1 MRILILADDFTGAL
15 DTGVQFSSKGFRTK
29 VVVDLDAA
37 FDETEADVLVIDT
50 ETRHIAPSAA
60 YEAIAALVRR
70 AKEARVPYI
79 YKKTDSALR
88 GNVGAELRAVLEA
101 SGAGR
106 LPFFPAYPKTGRTTV
121 RGIHYIDGVP
131 VAESG
136 FGRDPFEPVT
146 ESEVVKIL
154 RAGDGPAAAKIDEE
168 TRGTVRCASL
178 PPLRNVRELE
188 GQEGI
193 LVFDAETDD
202 DLERAAETLGEATDC
217 AIFAGCAGFADV
229 LAKRLQCAGHA
240 LPPAPRTLSP
250 KPAFLVLCGSVNPV
264 TRAQLKRAEEAGFTR
279 IRIPP
284 EESLAA
290 GFWES
295 ERGRARMD
303 SLRRTIEETRRIIL
317 DTNDPEGREETVPLA
332 KARGLDKEGM
342 RLRITSFL
350 AEIGAQV
357 FTSGYA
363 GRVLLTGGDTL
374 LATMKRLGVRELA
387 PRFEYEKG
395 VVAATFVHAGREHEV
410 VTKSGGF
417 GTEDL
422 LLNLGGMQ

>member
-29 VVVDLDAA
+29 VVVEPDAA

-50 ETRHIAPSAA
+50 ETRHVAPPVA
-60 YEAIAALVRR
+60 YKAIASLVRM
-70 AKEARVPYI
+70 AKEARIPCI

-88 GNVGAELRAVLEA
+88 GNVGAELRAVLET
-101 SGAGR
+101 SGARR

-131 VAESG
+131 VAESA
-136 FGRDPFEPVT
+136 FGNDPFEPVA

-154 RAGDGPAAAKIDEE
+154 RAGDSRVAVKNDEK
-168 TRGTVRCASL
+168 TCGTVRCASL
-178 PPLRNVRELE
+178 PPLRNAQDLK

-193 LVFDAETDD
+193 LVFDAETDA
-202 DLERAAETLGEATDC
+202 DLERAAETLGEAAEDT
-217 AIFAGCAGFADV
+217 IFAGCAGFAEV
-229 LAKRLQCAGHA
+229 LAHRLQRQVACGAE
-240 LPPAPRTLSP
+240 APRARRGDAFSAI
-250 KPAFLVLCGSVNPV
+250 PALTPRQSLLVLCGSVHPV
-264 TRAQLKRAEEAGFTR
+264 TKAQLKRAEDAGFTR

-284 EESLAA
+284 EESLTDD
-290 GFWES
+290 FWES
-295 ERGRARMD
+295 EQGYARMEK
-303 SLRRTIEETRRIIL
+303 LQKAVQGTRHIIL
-317 DTNDPEGREETVPLA
+317 DTNDPEGCEETVRLA
-332 KARGLDKEGM
+332 SVRGLDKEGM

-374 LATMKRLGVRELA
+374 LATMKRLGVHELS
-387 PRFEYEKG
+387 PRFEY
-395 VVAATFVHAGREHEV
+395 
-410 VTKSGGF
+410 
-417 GTEDL
+417 
-422 LLNLGGMQ
+422 